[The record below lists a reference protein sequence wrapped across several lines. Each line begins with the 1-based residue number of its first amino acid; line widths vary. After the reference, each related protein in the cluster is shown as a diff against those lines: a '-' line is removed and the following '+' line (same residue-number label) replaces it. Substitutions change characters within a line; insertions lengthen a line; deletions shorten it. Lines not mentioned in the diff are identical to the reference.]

1 MHLELRKIKIQNI
14 AFGEE
19 NVIRDH
25 VLYLNKESNWN
36 KDQKADRQM
45 RKNTFVCQLFFIG
58 DSEGTSYETIGTA
71 CRRCALARR

>member
-25 VLYLNKESNWN
+25 VLYLNKESWP
-36 KDQKADRQM
+36 RSHE
-45 RKNTFVCQLFFIG
+45 R
-58 DSEGTSYETIGTA
+58 
-71 CRRCALARR
+71 